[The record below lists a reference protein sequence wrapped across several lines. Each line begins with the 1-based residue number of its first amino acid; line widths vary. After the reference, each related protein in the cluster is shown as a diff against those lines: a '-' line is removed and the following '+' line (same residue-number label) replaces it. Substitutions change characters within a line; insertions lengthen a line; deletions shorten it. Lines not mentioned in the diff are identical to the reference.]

1 MENEE
6 LIYEYPTQ
14 EERQEIVEQLAI
26 SKINSSKKNI
36 VILVLIIIGI
46 LGIFTSSFIGDKLEI
61 IFFIVGIVT
70 IILGFLSAKTL
81 SEYSEH
87 ITMITAYETFL
98 HLEIYSN
105 SNDFLREIEL
115 NYDDIILCSLSKK
128 YDKVT
133 ILYKYNVGSTYSAV
147 KNSGEIIQKKHTGQ
161 ITFDINPFSYEQYFF
176 FYVAPK
182 LFEIDMEEWKILKK
196 FGNERNYI
204 RKNNL

>member
-6 LIYEYPTQ
+6 LLYEYPTQ
-14 EERQEIVEQLAI
+14 EERQEIVEQLAV
-26 SKINSSKKNI
+26 SKIGRSKKI
-36 VILVLIIIGI
+36 IIFVMMIIGI
-46 LGIFTSSFIGDKLEI
+46 LCVFTSSQLGNKLEI
-61 IFFIVGIVT
+61 ALFIVGVVAIIV
-70 IILGFLSAKTL
+70 GFLSAKTL
-81 SEYSEH
+81 SWYSEH

-105 SNDFLREIEL
+105 SDDFFREIEL
-115 NYDDIILCSLSKK
+115 NYDDIVLCSLSKK